1 MAANTTS
8 RILGEAKRNV
18 RPPADSERTN
28 TWPALHYATNVIK
41 GRFPEGVDAIA
52 ENPIASHNYATEV
65 IKGRFPE
72 GEDAIATSPAHAW
85 YAVNYALNVIKGR
98 WPEAEKAIARS
109 LKDALEDDRDAAIE
123 VVYAYLKAFP
133 EAKLEWIMNG
143 WLDWLDT

>member
-1 MAANTTS
+1 MNTTD
-8 RILGEAKRNV
+8 RILGEAS
-18 RPPADSERTN
+18 ADKLYSRFIHDP
-28 TWPALHYATNVIK
+28 WIALYCATKLIK
-41 GRFPEGVDAIA
+41 GRFPEGEAAIA
-52 ENPIASHNYATEV
+52 TNPIASYKYATEV

-72 GEDAIATSPAHAW
+72 GEDTIATSPAHAW

-143 WLDWLDT
+143 WLDWLEWDT